1 MSEAVNVVEL
11 AGPQLLGQLI
21 NWGLMGAL
29 SVQVY
34 LYHIMFPN
42 DPLYL
47 RGFVYGIFAF
57 EWVQTGL
64 ITENAFNVF
73 VYNFGDVNNI
83 LKFHN
88 SWFSVPI
95 MCGIVSAAVQF
106 FYARRI
112 FLLSGSMALGGVIC
126 VLALTQGSAAI
137 ASGVLLKD
145 IRTAADQSRTTPAIA
160 TWLGGSALADIVIAV
175 TMTFLLLRTKTGFR
189 RSDSLVNKLVRLA
202 IESGTIT
209 ASVAI
214 VDVVM
219 FAALPQT
226 LYHECPALALAKLYA
241 NMLLTSLNNRAF
253 LHAATEVSSTAHTA
267 SGFVATIG
275 SAGSRAHELGRGAF
289 GSGTSA
295 GESDTVMR
303 MEVKR
308 ELGTDYPMMDFAKR
322 SMASVV

>member
-1 MSEAVNVVEL
+1 
-11 AGPQLLGQLI
+11 AGPQLLGQFL

-29 SVQVY
+29 SIQVY
-34 LYHIMFPN
+34 LYHIMFPK
-42 DPLYL
+42 DQLSL
-47 RGFVYGIFAF
+47 RLFVYGILAF

-64 ITENAFNVF
+64 ITANAFQVF
-73 VYNFGDVNNI
+73 VYNFGDVPNL

-95 MCGIVSAAVQF
+95 MCGVVSVAVQF

-112 FLLSGSMALGGVIC
+112 FVLSGSMVLAGVIC

-137 ASGVLLKD
+137 ASGVMV
-145 IRTAADQSRTTPAIA
+145 SRHTCEVNTSVELTVAEQ

-175 TMTFLLLRTKTGFR
+175 TMTILLLKTKTGFR
-189 RSDSLVNKLVRLA
+189 RSDSLVNKLARLA

-219 FAALPQT
+219 FSALPQT

-241 NMLLTSLNNRAF
+241 NMMLASLNNRAF
-253 LHAATEVSSTAHTA
+253 
-267 SGFVATIG
+267 I
-275 SAGSRAHELGRGAF
+275 RQ
-289 GSGTSA
+289 
-295 GESDTVMR
+295 
-303 MEVKR
+303 
-308 ELGTDYPMMDFAKR
+308 
-322 SMASVV
+322 